1 MRTTDLAEHL
11 SKYLTNYLPHQ
22 KGLSKN
28 STSSYTTSII
38 MFLKFLES
46 YKGLNVEKLRIKDIT
61 RDLILDFLEHLQ
73 IVRKCGNATRNLRL
87 SALKSFFRY
96 LKYNNIQNFHET
108 QKILS
113 IDKKKTRRDFFSY
126 LSTGAI
132 KSILEQPDTNTK
144 KGIRDLAL
152 LSLMY
157 DTAGRV
163 SEIINLTP
171 SMIRMEKPHIIRIL
185 GKGNKTRVVPLID
198 AQIIH
203 LKNYLDIFE
212 LNNPVNQLQP
222 LFFNSRKEKLTR
234 SGVSYILAKYVNK
247 AIKTNRTAFPKK
259 VSCHTLRHSKA
270 MHMLQAGVELIYI
283 RDILGHVS
291 IETTQ
296 IYARAD
302 TKQKRIALEKAYE
315 NLSPEKPIWEGNKG
329 LIDWLKKF

>member
-1 MRTTDLAEHL
+1 M
-11 SKYLTNYLPHQ
+11 
-22 KGLSKN
+22 
-28 STSSYTTSII
+28 
-38 MFLKFLES
+38 
-46 YKGLNVEKLRIKDIT
+46 IK
-61 RDLILDFLEHLQ
+61 
-73 IVRKCGNATRNLRL
+73 
-87 SALKSFFRY
+87 
-96 LKYNNIQNFHET
+96 
-108 QKILS
+108 
-113 IDKKKTRRDFFSY
+113 
-126 LSTGAI
+126 
-132 KSILEQPDTNTK
+132 
-144 KGIRDLAL
+144 
-152 LSLMY
+152 
-157 DTAGRV
+157 
-163 SEIINLTP
+163 
-171 SMIRMEKPHIIRIL
+171 MEKPHIIRIL